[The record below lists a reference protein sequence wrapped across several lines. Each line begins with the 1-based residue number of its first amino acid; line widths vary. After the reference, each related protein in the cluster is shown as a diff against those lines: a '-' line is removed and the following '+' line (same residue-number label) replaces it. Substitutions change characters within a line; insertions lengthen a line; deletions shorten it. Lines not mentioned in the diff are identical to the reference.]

1 MMKLKICGM
10 KYQENS
16 EEIASLQPDYLGFIF
31 YKKSKRYFDGEIPDL
46 PKSIKKVG
54 VFVDENEEVVSEK
67 IRKYQLDSIQLHGDE
82 TPEFCNQFYK
92 KQVEV
97 IKVFSVDNHFDFSRL
112 NEYENVCDYFLFD
125 TKGKQKGGTGIKFN
139 WRILE
144 RNKSVKPYFLS
155 GGIGLDD
162 ADSIK
167 LNLKNGV
174 LRNCMAI
181 DVNSRFESKSGLKN
195 KEELKKF
202 KELIIN

>member
-1 MMKLKICGM
+1 MRLKICGM
-10 KYQENS
+10 KTQENS
-16 EEIASLQPDYLGFIF
+16 KEIASLNPDYLGFIF

-54 VFVDENEEVVSEK
+54 VFVDENEEVISEK

-82 TPEFCNQFYK
+82 TPEYCKHFYRTK
-92 KQVEV
+92 VKV

-125 TKGKQKGGTGIKFN
+125 TKGKEKGGTGIKFN
-139 WRILE
+139 WEILKE
-144 RNKSVKPYFLS
+144 NKSVKPYFLS

-195 KEELKKF
+195 REELKKF